1 MPGKA
6 VPPGGYVPGRLNRLP
21 REMRKLKDEI
31 MEKEDSKNEAFELG
45 TTLFRMGDD
54 VESYT
59 WTKAAA
65 DDGVVEALYEC
76 GFLHYMGIGKRRE
89 RNMKLAKSYFQ
100 RASEAGHA
108 RAQFFLGEIYET
120 DPRVGNRVAAEEYA
134 KAAAQG
140 HTRSHYMLGRLCL
153 GGLTK
158 GEPPSDD
165 DVERGRTHLLEAAKA
180 DHVKAKLALG
190 VLYQTGQG
198 PVPPDEAEAVK
209 FLREAA
215 LAGDDIAQRKI
226 AAYYKRGVV
235 DSCPSSWRSHPTSLP
250 ESR

>member
-1 MPGKA
+1 
-6 VPPGGYVPGRLNRLP
+6 
-21 REMRKLKDEI
+21 MRKLKDEI

-89 RNMKLAKSYFQ
+89 RNMKLAK
-100 RASEAGHA
+100 
-108 RAQFFLGEIYET
+108 EIYET

-180 DHVKAKLALG
+180 DHAKAKLALG

-198 PVPPDEAEAVK
+198 PVAPDEAEAVK

>member
-65 DDGVVEALYEC
+65 DDGV
-76 GFLHYMGIGKRRE
+76 
-89 RNMKLAKSYFQ
+89 
-100 RASEAGHA
+100 
-108 RAQFFLGEIYET
+108 FFLGEIYET

-158 GEPPSDD
+158 ASRRATTTPS
-165 DVERGRTHLLEAAKA
+165 GRTHLLEAAKA
-180 DHVKAKLALG
+180 DHAKAKLALG

-198 PVPPDEAEAVK
+198 PVAPDEAEAVK